1 MYDHPLQRAYGFT
14 LGMNKAQR
22 LETGDS
28 LANHAM
34 VITAVH
40 LNEQG
45 EPVRYKIEN
54 SWSNAAGNNGFFMF
68 VSFV

>member
-1 MYDHPLQRAYGFT
+1 
-14 LGMNKAQR
+14 MNKAQR

-40 LNEQG
+40 LDDAG
-45 EPVRYKIEN
+45 EPIRYKIEN
-54 SWSNAAGNNGFFMF
+54 SWSDQVGNKGFFMCTADWF
-68 VSFV
+68 RE